1 MNYLPKPMTVKKAN
15 SALAAKSRRLADAVT
30 SISKYEPPSQFADVL
45 LRSSKGHIIKGYS
58 GEYPDGSVV
67 ITFHHVDGRR
77 GSWRFPTEW
86 NPRGPLA
93 VDLFLDDLKKF
104 VFKSDA

>member
-1 MNYLPKPMTVKKAN
+1 MNYLPKSTTVKRAN
-15 SALAAKSRRLADAVT
+15 AALAAKSHRLADAVT
-30 SISKYEPPSQFADVL
+30 AIKKYEPPSQFADVL

-77 GSWRFPTEW
+77 GSWRFATEW
-86 NPRGPLA
+86 NPRGPLE
-93 VDLFLDDLKKF
+93 VDLFLADLKKF